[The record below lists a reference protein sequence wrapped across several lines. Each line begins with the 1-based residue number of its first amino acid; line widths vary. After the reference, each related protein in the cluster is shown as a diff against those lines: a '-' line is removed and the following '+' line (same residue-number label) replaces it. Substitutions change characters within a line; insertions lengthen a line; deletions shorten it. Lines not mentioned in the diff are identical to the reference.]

1 MVDDSHRDISINT
14 MKRGIE
20 FPLSTMPGEKV
31 DHVYAGPM
39 EAETIHFLDCVA
51 HGKQPL
57 VTPEHARMVMQVYQ
71 AADQS
76 AEENRPIDIAWPAS
90 DRRVA
95 AESDFAAVRTAAPA
109 RIRE

>member
-1 MVDDSHRDISINT
+1 
-14 MKRGIE
+14 
-20 FPLSTMPGEKV
+20 
-31 DHVYAGPM
+31 M

-76 AEENRPIDIAWPAS
+76 AEENRPIDIVWPA
-90 DRRVA
+90 
-95 AESDFAAVRTAAPA
+95 AERGSREKEAVGVRARASA
-109 RIRE
+109 RIQD

>member
-1 MVDDSHRDISINT
+1 

-76 AEENRPIDIAWPAS
+76 AEENRPIDIVWPAKDQS
-90 DRRVA
+90 ARQTEYVA
-95 AESDFAAVRTAAPA
+95 TGSQAPA
-109 RIRE
+109 RTKD

>member
-1 MVDDSHRDISINT
+1 MVDDSHRDVSINT

-76 AEENRPIDIAWPAS
+76 AEENRPIDIAWPEAGV
-90 DRRVA
+90 RP
-95 AESDFAAVRTAAPA
+95 AENDFVGVRTHPLV
-109 RIRE
+109 RTKE